1 MEAILQWLNDNLTTI
16 IAGISIPTVLAIVY
30 RLFVVRVIPTFLEK
44 IKKIIV
50 RVVANLFGVS
60 ADDGED
66 IVDKLPFIDKIQE
79 LSEELRLSNEQK
91 LIDLKTKLSSP
102 LYDEL
107 EKIPIQ
113 KAYNML
119 YNRLKDKLSPE
130 VVELLEAIEKMGE

>member
-16 IAGISIPTVLAIVY
+16 IAGVSIPTVLAIVY

>member
-119 YNRLKDKLSPE
+119 YTRLKDKLSPE